1 MDSIGFLSL
10 KNNGG
15 FVCAGA
21 LMYIND
27 NGDEPTTE
35 RWHYINL
42 GESEIMIPNDR
53 GLAAGTVIQMKIII
67 VAGDNRTGGKW
78 FIYDPV
84 STQMANYSITGTTLH
99 STVHFDGISTVA
111 P

>member
-21 LMYIND
+21 LKYITQ
-27 NGDEPTTE
+27 NGDESTTE

-42 GESEIMIPNDR
+42 GESETMTPSEK
-53 GLAAGTVIQMKIII
+53 GVAAGSLIQMKIII
-67 VAGDNRTGGKW
+67 AAGDNRTGGTW
-78 FIYDPV
+78 FLYDPN
-84 STQMANYSITGTTLH
+84 SNHMANYSITGTTLH
-99 STVHFDGISTVA
+99 STVHFDGISTVT